1 MLELD
6 EFYCKDEKVPKID
19 LETFAKDHNKEKEGI
34 KFEADMNALSKELE
48 NLDEGKY
55 HPIDNMMGSPASQL
69 LQASQK
75 ANLILARQ
83 NLFSIMNYKVKVR
96 PL

>member
-1 MLELD
+1 MD

-19 LETFAKDHNKEKEGI
+19 LETFAKDHNKEKEGQ

-55 HPIDNMMGSPASQL
+55 HTIDNITGSPASQL
-69 LQASQK
+69 LLASQK
-75 ANLILARQ
+75 ANLILARH
-83 NLFSIMNYKVKVR
+83 NLFTIMNFKVKVR
-96 PL
+96 LL

>member
-1 MLELD
+1 M
-6 EFYCKDEKVPKID
+6 PKID

-55 HPIDNMMGSPASQL
+55 YPLNNNIMGSPASQKIT
-69 LQASQK
+69 ASFLGSK
-75 ANLILARQ
+75 FNFGASKLIQ
-83 NLFSIMNYKVKVR
+83 YYEI
-96 PL
+96 

>member
-1 MLELD
+1 MD

-55 HPIDNMMGSPASQL
+55 YPLNNVMGSPASQL
-69 LQASQK
+69 TASFLGSV
-75 ANLILARQ
+75 LILARQ
-83 NLFSIMNYKVKVR
+83 NLFSIMKFK
-96 PL
+96 

>member
-1 MLELD
+1 
-6 EFYCKDEKVPKID
+6 
-19 LETFAKDHNKEKEGI
+19 
-34 KFEADMNALSKELE
+34 MNALSKELE

-55 HPIDNMMGSPASQL
+55 HPIDNMMRSPASQS

-83 NLFSIMNYKVKVR
+83 NLFTIMNFKLKVG
-96 PL
+96 LL